1 MQKNHELLNQ
11 VGVGHEALDNVV
23 RAARDQGFACKLTGA
38 GGGGCAIVLSSV
50 AYSEP
55 NSRGSEGRS
64 AADAEALDRLDS
76 LVQAIR
82 LAHTKSGVDT
92 PDSRFPVCCR
102 ALGYDVHHSS
112 VGGKGVL
119 WLV

>member
-55 NSRGSEGRS
+55 SSRGSEGQGG
-64 AADAEALDRLDS
+64 ADAEALNRLES

-82 LAHTKSGVDT
+82 LAHTEARSWQT
-92 PDSRFPVCCR
+92 
-102 ALGYDVHHSS
+102 
-112 VGGKGVL
+112 
-119 WLV
+119 

>member
-55 NSRGSEGRS
+55 SSRGSEGQS
-64 AADAEALDRLDS
+64 GADEEALNRLDS

-82 LAHTKSGVDT
+82 LAHTKARS
-92 PDSRFPVCCR
+92 
-102 ALGYDVHHSS
+102 
-112 VGGKGVL
+112 
-119 WLV
+119 